1 VKNLNEVKLAEGV
14 YWVGALDWNLRDF
27 HGYVT
32 PRGTTY
38 NAYLVIDK
46 KVALVDTVKHGF
58 AEEMIQRI
66 REILN
71 PEDIDYL
78 ISNHVEKDHSGSTPD
93 IMRLAEKAKIV
104 STERGKAGLTRYYPG
119 GDWPFITVKTGDEIS
134 LGRRTLRFIEAPM
147 LHWPDSMFTY
157 LVEDRILMPNDA
169 FGQHIA
175 TSKRFDDEVP
185 EEDLMG
191 EAAKYY
197 ANILM
202 PFAPLILRK
211 IAEVQGMG
219 IPLDMIAPSHGII
232 WRSEPRKIVDAY
244 VKWSQGHTEEKVLV
258 IYDTMW
264 ESTEIM
270 AKAILQ
276 GVMGEGFKTRLFHLR
291 KSDWTEILKEI
302 LEAKAILIGSPT
314 LNNGMLPSV
323 GGFLTYLKG
332 LRPQKKVAAAFGSY
346 GWGRGAVKAINEELK
361 RTGLEVLEPGLE
373 VQYLP
378 SEDEVKNCVEFGASI
393 ARGVKETHP

>member
-1 VKNLNEVKLAEGV
+1 
-14 YWVGALDWNLRDF
+14 
-27 HGYVT
+27 
-32 PRGTTY
+32 
-38 NAYLVIDK
+38 
-46 KVALVDTVKHGF
+46 
-58 AEEMIQRI
+58 
-66 REILN
+66 
-71 PEDIDYL
+71 
-78 ISNHVEKDHSGSTPD
+78 
-93 IMRLAEKAKIV
+93 
-104 STERGKAGLTRYYPG
+104 AGLTKYYPEG

-134 LGRRTLRFIEAPM
+134 LGKRTLRFIEAPM

-157 LVEDRILMPNDA
+157 LVEGHILMPNDA

-185 EEDLMG
+185 KEDIMG

-232 WRSEPRKIVDAY
+232 WRSEPKKIIDAY
-244 VKWSQGHTEEKVLV
+244 VKWSQGHAEEKVLV

-264 ESTEIM
+264 ESTEVM
-270 AKAILQ
+270 AKAIVQ
-276 GVMGEGFKTRLFHLR
+276 GIMREGVETRLFHLR

-314 LNNGMLPSV
+314 LNNGMFPSV

-346 GWGRGAVKAINEELK
+346 GWGKGAVKAINEELK
-361 RTGLEVLEPGLE
+361 RTGLDVLDPGLE
-373 VQYLP
+373 VRYLP
-378 SEDEVKNCVEFGASI
+378 TEDEVKNCVEFGASV
-393 ARGVKETHP
+393 ARRVKEIRLQ

>member
-1 VKNLNEVKLAEGV
+1 LSEVKLTEGV
-14 YWVGALDWNLRDF
+14 YWVGAIDWNLRDF

-38 NAYLVIDK
+38 NAYLILDE
-46 KVALVDTVKHGF
+46 KVVLVDTVKHGF

-66 REILN
+66 RGIIN

-78 ISNHVEKDHSGSTPD
+78 VSNHVEKDHSGSTPD
-93 IMRLAEKAKIV
+93 IMGLAKKAKIV
-104 STERGKAGLTRYYPG
+104 STEKGRAGLSRHYPA

-134 LGRRTLRFIEAPM
+134 LGRKTLRFIEAPM

-185 EEDLMG
+185 EEDIMG

-219 IPLDMIAPSHGII
+219 IPLGMIAPSHGII

-244 VKWSQGHTEEKVLV
+244 VKWSQGHAEDRVLV

-264 ESTEIM
+264 ESTEVM
-270 AKAILQ
+270 AKAIIQ
-276 GVMGEGFKTRLFHLR
+276 GVMREGVKTRLFHLR
-291 KSDWTEILKEI
+291 KSDWTEILREI

-332 LRPQKKVAAAFGSY
+332 LRPRKKVAAAFGSY
-346 GWGRGAVKAINEELK
+346 GWGKGAVKAINEELK
-361 RTGLEVLEPGLE
+361 RMGLDVLEPGLE

-378 SEDEVKNCVEFGASI
+378 REDEVKHCVEFGASI
-393 ARGVKETHP
+393 ARRVKETRLQ

>member
-1 VKNLNEVKLAEGV
+1 LSEVKLTEGV

-38 NAYLVIDK
+38 NAYLIIDEK
-46 KVALVDTVKHGF
+46 IVLVDTVKHGF

-66 REILN
+66 RGIIN

-93 IMRLAEKAKIV
+93 IMGLAKKAKIV
-104 STERGKAGLTRYYPG
+104 STEKGRAGLSRHYPA

-134 LGRRTLRFIEAPM
+134 LGRKTLRFIEAPM

-175 TSKRFDDEVP
+175 TSKRFDDDVP
-185 EEDLMG
+185 EEDTMG

-219 IPLDMIAPSHGII
+219 IPLGMIAPSHGII

-244 VKWSQGHTEEKVLV
+244 VKWSQGHAEDRVLV

-264 ESTEIM
+264 ESTEVM
-270 AKAILQ
+270 AKAIIQ
-276 GVMGEGFKTRLFHLR
+276 GVMWEGVKTRLFHLR
-291 KSDWTEILKEI
+291 KSDWTEILREI

-314 LNNGMLPSV
+314 LNNGTLPSV

-332 LRPQKKVAAAFGSY
+332 LRPRKKVAAAFGSY
-346 GWGRGAVKAINEELK
+346 GWGKGAVKAINEELK
-361 RTGLEVLEPGLE
+361 GMGLDVLEPGLE

-378 SEDEVKNCVEFGASI
+378 REDEVKHCVEFGAGI
-393 ARGVKETHP
+393 ARRVKETRLQ